1 MKWGG
6 NWYTWGYANSI
17 ALAKLLYMHTVIR
30 KPLTAA
36 QLREIWLR
44 NQNEDMLAVLWEVKR
59 LRELVVRAS
68 HLHWTFRE
76 ELKGEPCLEEDR
88 PFATERELRRRA
100 NAIRNAD

>member
-1 MKWGG
+1 M
-6 NWYTWGYANSI
+6 N
-17 ALAKLLYMHTVIR
+17 TVSR

-59 LRELVVRAS
+59 LRGLLVRAS

>member
-1 MKWGG
+1 
-6 NWYTWGYANSI
+6 
-17 ALAKLLYMHTVIR
+17 MHTVTR

-59 LRELVVRAS
+59 LRGLVVRAS
-68 HLHWTFRE
+68 HLHWTFRD
-76 ELKGEPCLEEDR
+76 ELKDEPCLEEDR

>member
-1 MKWGG
+1 
-6 NWYTWGYANSI
+6 
-17 ALAKLLYMHTVIR
+17 
-30 KPLTAA
+30 
-36 QLREIWLR
+36 
-44 NQNEDMLAVLWEVKR
+44 VLWEVKR
-59 LRELVVRAS
+59 LRRLVVRAS